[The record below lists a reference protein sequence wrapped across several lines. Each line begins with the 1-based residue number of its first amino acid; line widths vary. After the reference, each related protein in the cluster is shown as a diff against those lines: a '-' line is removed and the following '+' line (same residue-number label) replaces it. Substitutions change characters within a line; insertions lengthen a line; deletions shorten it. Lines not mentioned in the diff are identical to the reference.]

1 MPTLKTKKQPAQQ
14 RATETYELI
23 LDVTAQMLAEVGFE
37 RISTNLVCERAGLT
51 PPALYRYFPN
61 KYVLLS
67 ELGKR
72 LMQLQNELI
81 PHWITPQVFA
91 GSLTDLEKALQG
103 LILETCNVT
112 EKMKGGVWI
121 LRSLRAVPALQLVLQ
136 ESNEQVTEVET
147 QLLAEIFPN
156 AEIESLRL
164 VCRITVE
171 MISSTIELLFNEPLN
186 RPAVAQI
193 VSSMIASYLVH
204 LKPTIDIN
212 NNGETGTA
220 D

>member
-1 MPTLKTKKQPAQQ
+1 
-14 RATETYELI
+14 
-23 LDVTAQMLAEVGFE
+23 
-37 RISTNLVCERAGLT
+37 
-51 PPALYRYFPN
+51 
-61 KYVLLS
+61 
-67 ELGKR
+67 
-72 LMQLQNELI
+72 
-81 PHWITPQVFA
+81 
-91 GSLTDLEKALQG
+91 
-103 LILETCNVT
+103 
-112 EKMKGGVWI
+112 
-121 LRSLRAVPALQLVLQ
+121 
-136 ESNEQVTEVET
+136 
-147 QLLAEIFPN
+147 LLAEIFPN